1 MDIEEEI
8 QARVDFKMKELL
20 KAIEHKAK
28 ANWNLAFCSGHPK
41 HQFYLEAFS
50 QMKSMF
56 KKEMEMPL
64 PCNNMSEL
72 KKQNQRDRM
81 TEKIVERL
89 DLRGR
94 RGAWEKEMFIYKCL
108 EELQNEK

>member
-1 MDIEEEI
+1 
-8 QARVDFKMKELL
+8 
-20 KAIEHKAK
+20 
-28 ANWNLAFCSGHPK
+28 
-41 HQFYLEAFS
+41 
-50 QMKSMF
+50 
-56 KKEMEMPL
+56 MEMPL